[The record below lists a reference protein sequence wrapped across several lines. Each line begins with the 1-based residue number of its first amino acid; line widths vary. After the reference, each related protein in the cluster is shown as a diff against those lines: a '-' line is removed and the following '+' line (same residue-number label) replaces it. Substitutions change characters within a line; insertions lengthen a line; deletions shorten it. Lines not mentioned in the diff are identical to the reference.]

1 MSTAHQIFA
10 ERLNVSSIWVR
21 ELARK
26 GRIYPA
32 HKVGKNWVFFD
43 SSTVIRA
50 FERTGRAPQKMI
62 LQHLAMIL
70 RQQAPWED
78 ESLFDRPAQKD
89 SAVRKKGGL

>member
-1 MSTAHQIFA
+1 MHVYSASDFA

-43 SSTVIRA
+43 SSTVIRP
-50 FERTGRAPQKMI
+50 FERGTGAAEDDPT
-62 LQHLAMIL
+62 L
-70 RQQAPWED
+70 RGTVHETDDARD
-78 ESLFDRPAQKD
+78 EVQP
-89 SAVRKKGGL
+89 

>member
-1 MSTAHQIFA
+1 MHVYSASDFA

-26 GRIYPA
+26 ERIYPA

-43 SSTVIRA
+43 SSTVIRP

-62 LQHLAMIL
+62 LPTEELTMRQTLKAMRYNL
-70 RQQAPWED
+70 NET
-78 ESLFDRPAQKD
+78 F
-89 SAVRKKGGL
+89 